1 MPKIITIKS
10 HQFENKNK
18 IELSVV
24 SGDYYC
30 IGEVQCFSV
39 YFLEYNTGSYFE
51 DSNQDHHY
59 QVCGTVY
66 FPLTDFLSA
75 IKYFHFYIEYI
86 QQSKET
92 KEFSGILMDLKEI
105 KSIHDSLLEKK
116 DDQTLEIP
124 NHLPPN
130 MKLVFGERQE
140 VQEKFSQSRYLMD
153 VDRC

>member
-1 MPKIITIKS
+1 MSKIIIKS

-75 IKYFHFYIEYI
+75 VKYFHFYFDYI

-92 KEFSGILMDLKEI
+92 KDFSGILMDLKEI
-105 KSIHDSLLEKK
+105 KSLHDSLFEKE
-116 DDQTLEIP
+116 TI
-124 NHLPPN
+124 NT
-130 MKLVFGERQE
+130 VT
-140 VQEKFSQSRYLMD
+140 
-153 VDRC
+153 